1 MIAFSPG
8 LAQGCFDLLGI
19 ASRNTLT
26 FDEIHSSFA
35 FFGSIPVSK
44 VVETTQGLRWIR
56 ANDDGT
62 VGVTSSGSQLLG
74 VVGYEPMLRRAL
86 LDYIDIMH
94 PPWVQNASFGR
105 SRVLS
110 FAGSEIAQVFVEAGL
125 AHGTQED
132 VVAFWDELA
141 ARARGQKTD
150 RLTSI
155 GRHGERLSLA
165 YEENRTGQKPQWVAI
180 DNNADGYD
188 LLSVVES
195 DNLRQ
200 LSIEVKTSTLGLS
213 GVFHLTRNE
222 WERALEGIKHVFHL
236 WDARA
241 NVVPSLAVVEP
252 QEMQAHIPRDLGSGN
267 WESVAIPFNAFA
279 SLFTPFP
286 GASSSCT
293 TCG

>member
-8 LAQGCFDLLGI
+8 LAQGCFDLLSI

-26 FDEIHSSFA
+26 FHEIHSSFA
-35 FFGSIPVSK
+35 YFGSIAASK

-62 VGVTSSGSQLLG
+62 VGVTHSGLQLLG
-74 VVGYEPMLRRAL
+74 IVGYEAMLRQAL
-86 LDYIDIMH
+86 LDYIDVVL

-110 FAGSEIAQVFVEAGL
+110 FSGSEIAQVFVEAGL
-125 AHGTQED
+125 AHGTDEN

-141 ARARGQKTD
+141 ARARGQKTG
-150 RLTSI
+150 RLTAI
-155 GRHGERLSLA
+155 GRHGERLSLT
-165 YEENRTGQKPQWVAI
+165 YEENRTGRKPEWVAI
-180 DNNADGYD
+180 ENNADGYD

-222 WERALEGIKHVFHL
+222 WERALDSMNHVFHL
-236 WDARA
+236 WDTRA
-241 NVVPSLAVVEP
+241 NVVPRLAIVEP
-252 QEMQAHIPRDLGSGN
+252 KQMQTHIPTDLGSGS
-267 WESVAIPFNAFA
+267 WESVAIPFNAFD

-286 GASSSCT
+286 LAS
-293 TCG
+293 

>member
-1 MIAFSPG
+1 VIAFSPG

-35 FFGSIPVSK
+35 YFGSIPVSK

-62 VGVTSSGSQLLG
+62 VCVTSSGSELLG
-74 VVGYEPMLRRAL
+74 IVGYEPMLRRAL
-86 LDYIDIMH
+86 LDYIDVTH
-94 PPWVQNASFGR
+94 PPWLQNASFGR

-125 AHGTQED
+125 AHGTEES

-150 RLTSI
+150 RLTFI
-155 GRHGERLSLA
+155 GRQGERMSLV
-165 YEENRTGQKPQWVAI
+165 YEENRTGLKPQWVAI
-180 DNNADGYD
+180 ENNSDGYD
-188 LLSVVES
+188 LLSVVSS
-195 DNLRQ
+195 DNLLQ

-213 GVFHLTRNE
+213 GIFHLTRNE
-222 WERALEGIKHVFHL
+222 WERALDSMKHVFHL
-236 WDARA
+236 WDARS
-241 NVVPSLAVVEP
+241 NVVPRLAVVEP
-252 QEMQAHIPRDLGSGN
+252 QDMQAHIPTDLGSGS
-267 WESVAIPFNAFA
+267 WESVAIPFNAFG

-286 GASSSCT
+286 RASSSNAT
-293 TCG
+293 SG

>member
-1 MIAFSPG
+1 MITFSPG
-8 LAQGCFDLLGI
+8 IAQGCFDLLNI

-26 FDEIHSSFA
+26 FDEIQSSFA
-35 FFGSIPVSK
+35 YFGSIAVRK
-44 VVETTQGLRWIR
+44 VVETAQGLRWIC

-62 VGVTSSGSQLLG
+62 IGVTSSGSQLLG
-74 VVGYEPMLRRAL
+74 IVGYEAMLRQAL
-86 LDYIDIMH
+86 LDYIDVVL

-125 AHGTQED
+125 AHGTEEN

-141 ARARGQKTD
+141 ARARGQKTG
-150 RLTSI
+150 RLTAI
-155 GRHGERLSLA
+155 GRHGERLSLT
-165 YEENRTGQKPQWVAI
+165 YEENRTGQKPEWVAI
-180 DNNADGYD
+180 ENNADGYD

-222 WERALEGIKHVFHL
+222 WERALESMKHVFHL

-241 NVVPSLAVVEP
+241 NVVPRLAVVEP
-252 QEMQAHIPRDLGSGN
+252 QEMQAHIPTDLGSGS
-267 WESVAIPFNAFA
+267 WESVAIPFNAFG

-286 GASSSCT
+286 LASSSCA

>member
-8 LAQGCFDLLGI
+8 LAQGCFDLLSI

-26 FDEIHSSFA
+26 FDEIPSSFA
-35 FFGSIPVSK
+35 YFGSIAASK
-44 VVETTQGLRWIR
+44 VVETTQGLRWIC

-74 VVGYEPMLRRAL
+74 IVGYEPMLRQAL
-86 LDYIDIMH
+86 LDYIDVVL

-125 AHGTQED
+125 AHGTEES
-132 VVAFWDELA
+132 VVAFWDEIA
-141 ARARGQKTD
+141 ARARGQKTG
-150 RLTSI
+150 RLTTI
-155 GRHGERLSLA
+155 GRHGERLTLA
-165 YEENRTGQKPQWVAI
+165 YEENRTGQKPEWVAI
-180 DNNADGYD
+180 ENNADGYD
-188 LLSVVES
+188 VLSVVEP

-222 WERALEGIKHVFHL
+222 WERALESMKHVFHL

-241 NVVPSLAVVEP
+241 NVAPRLAVVEP
-252 QEMQAHIPRDLGSGN
+252 QEMQAHIPTDLGSGS
-267 WESVAIPFNAFA
+267 WESVAIPFSAFG
-279 SLFTPFP
+279 SLFSPFAL
-286 GASSSCT
+286 AS
-293 TCG
+293 